1 MPPQGRGHPPKLSGH
16 GLRNLGCGVPD
27 ADGTGPP
34 GPDAMLD
41 SFEKLIHR
49 GYNRRVTMIR
59 SIFYNFVAHLGFLVV
74 AAPPRDVNGPVTFS

>member
-1 MPPQGRGHPPKLSGH
+1 
-16 GLRNLGCGVPD
+16 
-27 ADGTGPP
+27 
-34 GPDAMLD
+34 MLD